1 MKLKKL
7 ALIFAVLPLLM
18 KYLPAL
24 LLSTTMLLPFGCERS
39 NLFQPQTQ
47 EPLNNPIHG
56 PSDEIVFAL
65 EVIGAQPNTARALSV
80 ATNGFVRYR
89 DARYF
94 LGEVTSALSPEELGK
109 HVALFLEKDFL
120 HLGERY
126 ESNTAL
132 AQNRYRLLFK
142 HGSVEKSVQTDSVS
156 APASV
161 QQLLTDCAQQMF
173 EVRKNALQLA
183 LSVSRDTLTHGEE
196 VQLTLSVTNPHAHA
210 VQLQRGERF
219 VEFFL
224 IAPQLN
230 AGGEQQD
237 NAPQLWQENLGTGQL
252 QSNVSFSLAPQQQIT
267 TSTRWNGRNRN
278 GALVEGTYWLA
289 ARLATLPGGVTA
301 MHALHVQKQ

>member
-132 AQNRYRLLFK
+132 AQKPL
-142 HGSVEKSVQTDSVS
+142 SSSVQT
-156 APASV
+156 
-161 QQLLTDCAQQMF
+161 
-173 EVRKNALQLA
+173 R
-183 LSVSRDTLTHGEE
+183 
-196 VQLTLSVTNPHAHA
+196 
-210 VQLQRGERF
+210 QREKERANRQCERAGERTAITHTLCAAD
-219 VEFFL
+219 VRSSKER
-224 IAPQLN
+224 A
-230 AGGEQQD
+230 ATRS
-237 NAPQLWQENLGTGQL
+237 LG
-252 QSNVSFSLAPQQQIT
+252 LA
-267 TSTRWNGRNRN
+267 
-278 GALVEGTYWLA
+278 
-289 ARLATLPGGVTA
+289 
-301 MHALHVQKQ
+301 